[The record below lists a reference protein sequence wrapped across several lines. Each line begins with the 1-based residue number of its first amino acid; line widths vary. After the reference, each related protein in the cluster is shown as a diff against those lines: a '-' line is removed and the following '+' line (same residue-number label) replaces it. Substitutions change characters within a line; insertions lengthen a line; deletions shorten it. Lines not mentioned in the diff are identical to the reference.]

1 MIRKPSLLIVD
12 DEANV
17 LFTLK
22 LVLEEE
28 GYAITTAGSCSDALK
43 LIHDSRRFDAILTDL
58 WMEREDVG
66 LELAEAAA
74 KLRPRPVIMI
84 FTGYGSIINA
94 RGALE
99 VPADKAAAL
108 RRGAAQRGDPG
119 RRHGKRSG
127 RIAGGRD
134 RGVDQDARRHLRRRV
149 HPSGERRPSGRA
161 DLDRRVRAA
170 PVDARHRQAACGRGL
185 HPYRG
190 S

>member
-1 MIRKPSLLIVD
+1 MMRKPSLLIVD

-17 LFTLK
+17 LLTLK

-66 LELAEAAA
+66 LELAKAAA

-94 RGALE
+94 RGALD
-99 VPADKAAAL
+99 VPVDYFALKPLDLDELKGAL
-108 RRGAAQRGDPG
+108 RRLLTTRTGV
-119 RRHGKRSG
+119 RR
-127 RIAGGRD
+127 
-134 RGVDQDARRHLRRRV
+134 
-149 HPSGERRPSGRA
+149 
-161 DLDRRVRAA
+161 
-170 PVDARHRQAACGRGL
+170 
-185 HPYRG
+185 
-190 S
+190 